1 MSIQLLGKK
10 WKNSI
15 IRGDN
20 MQKKDRVKNILLI
33 VLALSLIG
41 LSVAYAT
48 LTQYLYIN
56 SQTIIGGQ
64 SAGWRVEFTA
74 VTCHTTGN
82 ASITHDFT
90 MTSTNLSGLISKF
103 ARPGDS
109 VVCNIKVT
117 NNGIINAKLSSFEIQ
132 DGSLTYA
139 GSGAN
144 KTADEALVSG
154 KVQHSIVY
162 GAGDPQEGQTPQAND
177 TLAAGVTRDL
187 VLTVTYPSSATLP
200 DNDVTVS
207 GLQTTFLYY
216 QN

>member
-1 MSIQLLGKK
+1 MNIQLLGKK

-15 IRGDN
+15 IRGDS

-33 VLALSLIG
+33 VLVLSLIG
-41 LSVAYAT
+41 LSIAYAT

-64 SAGWRVEFTA
+64 SANWKVEFTA
-74 VTCHTTGN
+74 VTCHTTGS

-90 MTSTNLSGLISKF
+90 MNATNLSGLVSRF
-103 ARPGDS
+103 AAPGDS
-109 VVCNIKVT
+109 VVCNIKVS
-117 NNGIINAKLSSFEIQ
+117 NNGLINAKLSSFEIQ
-132 DGSLTYA
+132 DGGLTYT
-139 GSGAN
+139 GSGNN
-144 KTADEALVSG
+144 KIADEALVSG
-154 KVQHSIVY
+154 KVQHNIVY
-162 GAGDPQEGQTPQAND
+162 GEGDPQAGQVPQADD